1 MELILYH
8 GSEMI
13 VIEPSLSKS
22 KAYNDYGRGFYCT
35 EDEEL
40 SKEWA
45 CKRGSNGFSNKYV
58 LELDGLNV
66 VDLTDSSKYST
77 LEWISILIRNRTF
90 TIPIGSISEKSRDY
104 LIERH
109 SLDLSNVDVI
119 IGYRADDSYFS
130 YAQSFLDN
138 SMSLES
144 LESAVMLGDL
154 GKQVVL
160 ISEEAISRLRFI
172 DSTSVDNRVYGP
184 LYSKRDSNARDQLK
198 KLKGRAR
205 NGKFILQIMEEGL

>member
-1 MELILYH
+1 MT
-8 GSEMI
+8 M
-13 VIEPSLSKS
+13 V
-22 KAYNDYGRGFYCT
+22 
-35 EDEEL
+35 ED
-40 SKEWA
+40 STVQRMRNYRK
-45 CKRGSNGFSNKYV
+45 NGLVKGV
-58 LELDGLNV
+58 R
-66 VDLTDSSKYST
+66 TDSPTNMSWNWMDST
-77 LEWISILIRNRTF
+77 LSILPIPPNTVLWKWISILIRNRTF
-90 TIPIGSISEKSRDY
+90 TIPIGSISEESRDY

-160 ISEEAISRLRFI
+160 ISEKAISRLRFI
-172 DSTSVDNRVYGP
+172 DSTSVDNQVYGP
-184 LYSKRDSNARDQLK
+184 LYSERDSNTRDQLK
-198 KLKGRAR
+198 KLKGKAR
-205 NGKFILQIMEEGL
+205 NGKFILQIMEEGS